1 MYLRPYKPPYKP
13 PHEPPR
19 KPPRKPPHEPPRIL
33 PYECVQMNSALHLLI
48 CICNSERL
56 FLRVEP

>member
-1 MYLRPYKPPYKP
+1 MYLRPYKPPHEPPYKP
-13 PHEPPR
+13 PHE
-19 KPPRKPPHEPPRIL
+19 PPRKPPHEPPRIL

>member
-1 MYLRPYKPPYKP
+1 MYLRPYKPP
-13 PHEPPR
+13 HEPPY
-19 KPPRKPPHEPPRIL
+19 KPPHEPPRIL